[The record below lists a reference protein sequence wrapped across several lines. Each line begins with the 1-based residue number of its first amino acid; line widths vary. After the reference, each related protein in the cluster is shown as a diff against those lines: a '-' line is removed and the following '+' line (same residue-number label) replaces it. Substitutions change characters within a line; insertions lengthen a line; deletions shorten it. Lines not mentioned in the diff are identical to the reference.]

1 MSQPIKVTFGEIA
14 GAQQNVA
21 GTAQKMNAQL
31 EDLQRTLQPLV
42 ATWQGE
48 AAMDYQAKK
57 KQWDTAAADLNQVLA
72 QIGTALGQ
80 ANEGYQ
86 QTERA
91 NASRWA

>member
-48 AAMDYQAKK
+48 AATDYQAKK

-86 QTERA
+86 QTERV